1 MSSRLKEAR
10 REAIRTSGHITG
22 KSKEKVSDT
31 ISRAKKVRRAG
42 RRERIR
48 RRRRRGTE
56 VLKQLEMNSVR
67 RLALERRKR
76 TGLSE

>member
-1 MSSRLKEAR
+1 MSSRLKEVR
-10 REAIRTSGHITG
+10 RDAIRTSGHIAG
-22 KSKEKVSDT
+22 KAKDKVNDIT
-31 ISRAKKVRRAG
+31 SRAKKVRRAG
-42 RRERIR
+42 RRERFR
-48 RRRRRGTE
+48 RRRKRGTE